1 MTAIVTTAAI
11 LRMHAQALG
20 HAVDD
25 AQGAWLECARPG
37 CNMGAS
43 AEIDDEHGT
52 TVLRGSAV
60 TFQCCGEFNA

>member
-1 MTAIVTTAAI
+1 MVNVVPTATI
-11 LRMHAQALG
+11 LRLHAQALG

-25 AQGAWLECARPG
+25 ARGDWLECSRPG

-43 AEIDDEHGT
+43 AEIDEHGT

-60 TFQCCGEFNA
+60 TFKCCGEFNA